1 MQQRGESNDKDWT
14 RRCLWLSA
22 IGVLWLCMSPQPSWS
37 AEVSTDTAKSGGD
50 WITLDEFIN
59 NQNMYPAPT
68 PATAAPPAAIILPSL
83 TNEKSASAL
92 ATTAPAV
99 KIPPP
104 VDFAAIPP
112 VFERP
117 KAAPAVVPVKP
128 KPVLAKLNLAPRPDI
143 MVSPGK
149 DTLAAPGITAPT
161 ASCTVPEQSKRT
173 KALASD
179 RATLVALQ
187 QAVKDLQLNDSV
199 DFMMPPKTEQNAPT
213 GKTEL
218 APSVMTEKQ
227 LAP

>member
-1 MQQRGESNDKDWT
+1 MQQRGESNARDWT

-22 IGVLWLCMSPQPSWS
+22 IGILWLCISPQPSWAAVDS
-37 AEVSTDTAKSGGD
+37 AEPIKSGGD

-59 NQNMYPAPT
+59 NQNMYPEPT
-68 PATAAPPAAIILPSL
+68 PAAAAPPAASILPSL
-83 TNEKSASAL
+83 TKEKGASAL
-92 ATTAPAV
+92 ANAAPAV

-117 KAAPAVVPVKP
+117 KAAPAVAPAKP

-161 ASCTVPEQSKRT
+161 AACTVPEQSKRT

-187 QAVKDLQLNDSV
+187 QAVKDLQLNDAV
-199 DFMMPPKTEQNAPT
+199 DFMMPPKTEQNAPS
-213 GKTEL
+213 GKTAS